1 MLNNSIYA
9 ILTTTDIKL
18 PKAVFQKKKH
28 RLKNFNEKKLN
39 IVPKTEQQQKKTCR
53 LFFNKDNSLPTNCKN

>member
-39 IVPKTEQQQKKTCR
+39 IVPKTQQQQKNMPAV
-53 LFFNKDNSLPTNCKN
+53 FQ

>member
-18 PKAVFQKKKH
+18 PKAVFRKKKAPPQKLQ
-28 RLKNFNEKKLN
+28 RKKKMN
-39 IVPKTEQQQKKTCR
+39 IVPKTQQQKTMPAV
-53 LFFNKDNSLPTNCKN
+53 FQ

>member
-18 PKAVFQKKKH
+18 PKTVFRGKKSTASKTST
-28 RLKNFNEKKLN
+28 KKKLN
-39 IVPKTEQQQKKTCR
+39 IVPKTQQQQKNMPAV
-53 LFFNKDNSLPTNCKN
+53 FQ